1 MCLRLCDSIKSGAG
15 KILGWGI
22 RGLRLKLEGM
32 DGFGMGLECVSLPFW
47 ASVKGIV
54 LDQTGEVPGEP
65 LGRNRNC
72 GHCVV

>member
-1 MCLRLCDSIKSGAG
+1 MWLRLCDNIKSGAG
-15 KILGWGI
+15 KILGWVI

-32 DGFGMGLECVSLPFW
+32 DGFGMCFPAFLGW
-47 ASVKGIV
+47 VKGIV

-65 LGRNRNC
+65 LGRNRSR